1 MISSLEQAV
10 KECIP
15 EVEVLKVNES
25 SVLFSAIVRG
35 ERKKC
40 KISKSYRSSVPNGRT
55 SKLSYDALILTLF
68 VDGSYWMSKE
78 ASSFNLEHSIPA
90 FVRSIA

>member
-1 MISSLEQAV
+1 MISSLEQAIV
-10 KECIP
+10 ECIP

-25 SVLFSAIVRG
+25 SVLFSAVVRG

-40 KISKSYRSSVPNGRT
+40 KISKSYQKRSHGRT

-78 ASSFNLEHSIPA
+78 ASSYNLEHSLSS

>member
-1 MISSLEQAV
+1 MVSSLEQAIV
-10 KECIP
+10 ECIP

-25 SVLFSAIVRG
+25 SVLFSAVVRG

-40 KISKSYRSSVPNGRT
+40 KISKSYQKRSHGRT

-78 ASSFNLEHSIPA
+78 ASSFNLEHSLSS